1 MMAASKSVIFLI
13 FDLLLPFRRFSRFRL
28 VLHIQNRIDFQQI
41 QQISRAVFHF
51 GKADFSCHHRSPNQ
65 KFCFQIST
73 KMPYAFAFSAK
84 PASPER
90 FSQRVKGAAKFSLI
104 TTTKSCNTSAKS
116 AKICPS
122 RANLKRTASPFSSS

>member
-13 FDLLLPFRRFSRFRL
+13 FDLLLPLRRLPRFRL
-28 VLHIQNRIDFQQI
+28 ILHIQNCVDFQQVH
-41 QQISRAVFHF
+41 QISRAVFHF
-51 GKADFSCHHRSPNQ
+51 GKADFSRQHRSPNQ
-65 KFCFQIST
+65 KFRFQIGAKT
-73 KMPYAFAFSAK
+73 PYGFAFSAK
-84 PASPER
+84 PTSPER